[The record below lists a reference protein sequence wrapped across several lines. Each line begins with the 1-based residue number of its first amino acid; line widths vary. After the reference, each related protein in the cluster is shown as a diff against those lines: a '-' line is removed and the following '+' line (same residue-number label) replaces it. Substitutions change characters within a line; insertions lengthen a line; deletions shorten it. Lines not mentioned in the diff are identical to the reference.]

1 VGLRFVVVE
10 ANMVR
15 ITQVACLWL
24 VFISR
29 VAFAEPSL
37 RIVRDKS
44 GHAVGFEASGLPAE
58 KLAKLDKNS
67 RSEILAVYIV
77 EKTEDALPA
86 DQPPLLGKYE
96 LDEDT
101 LQFTP
106 QFPLLQ
112 GNRYRAV
119 LHPEVLE
126 GKKAG
131 PKLAVT
137 LDIAIPAPKRS
148 AATVVTRIY
157 PTAGKL
163 PENQLRFYLHF
174 SQPMG
179 KGEAYEHLKLQG
191 ENGKT
196 IEMPFLELGEELW
209 DGSGTRLTLLI
220 HPGRIKRGLRPREEI
235 GPVLEAGHSYT
246 LVVDAAWKDAAGQ
259 ALKGEF
265 RKKFAVENPVEVG
278 IDVAAWKIE
287 PPAVKTRQPLVVNF
301 PRPLDHAL
309 LLSKVHVLNASNR
322 LVAGDVAVSDEER
335 EWAFTPAEPWSG
347 SGYALEIDTVLED
360 VAGNRIGRA
369 FELEAGETEKQNGPE
384 KIRIP
389 VTLGGVKSK

>member
-1 VGLRFVVVE
+1 
-10 ANMVR
+10 MVR
-15 ITQVACLWL
+15 ITPIAWLWL
-24 VFISR
+24 VFISQI
-29 VAFAEPSL
+29 AFAEPSL

-44 GHAVGFEASGLPAE
+44 GHAVGFEASGLSE
-58 KLAKLDKNS
+58 ENLAKLNADS
-67 RSEILAVYIV
+67 RSEVLTVYIV
-77 EKTEDALPA
+77 EKPDEALPA
-86 DQPPLLGKYE
+86 DQPPILGKYE

-101 LQFTP
+101 LKFTP
-106 QFPLLQ
+106 QFPLLA

-119 LHPEVLE
+119 LHPELLE
-126 GKKAG
+126 GKKADLN
-131 PKLAVT
+131 LAVT
-137 LDIAIPAPKRS
+137 LDIALPAPKRL
-148 AATVVTRIY
+148 AATVVTQIY
-157 PTAGKL
+157 PTASKL

-246 LVVDAAWKDAAGQ
+246 LVVDAGWKDAAGQ
-259 ALKGEF
+259 PLKAEF
-265 RKKFAVENPVEVG
+265 RKKFAVEKPVEVG
-278 IDVAAWKIE
+278 IDIAAWKIE
-287 PPAVKTRQPLVVNF
+287 PPAAKTRQPLVVKF

-309 LLSKVHVLNASNR
+309 LLSKVHVLNASAR
-322 LVAGDVAVSDEER
+322 LVVGDVVVSDEER
-335 EWAFTPAEPWSG
+335 QWAFTPAEPWSG
-347 SGYALEIDTVLED
+347 GEYSLEIDTVLED

-369 FELEAGETEKQNGPE
+369 FELEAGETEKQKGPE

-389 VTLGGVKSK
+389 VTLGAAKSK